1 VLLAYLPF
9 FVGGP
14 GERSKASGL
23 VAPDPLLLTA
33 TRTLLYRTSPATTSE
48 PLRTPA
54 SSPVSFCLFLFQASD
69 SKFWVV
75 VCLFA
80 AATPLGISIGYASSV
95 LGHGPVSA
103 AMSALAS
110 GTFLYVALNEVIP
123 KELEH
128 PDGHRLAKV
137 AALLLGFGLMSLLAV
152 WA

>member
-1 VLLAYLPF
+1 MQPYMTNTLPLLAPPSLPLCR
-9 FVGGP
+9 P
-14 GERSKASGL
+14 
-23 VAPDPLLLTA
+23 P
-33 TRTLLYRTSPATTSE
+33 SPKTIS
-48 PLRTPA
+48 RC
-54 SSPVSFCLFLFQASD
+54 SPQASD

-75 VCLFA
+75 VGLFA
-80 AATPLGISIGYASSV
+80 AATPLGIAIGYASSV

>member
-1 VLLAYLPF
+1 MLFGGLLGKPGTKTQSVTQINLVCGLCMHLLEVRQHLFYQECLP
-9 FVGGP
+9 P
-14 GERSKASGL
+14 L
-23 VAPDPLLLTA
+23 PPYPAP
-33 TRTLLYRTSPATTSE
+33 
-48 PLRTPA
+48 
-54 SSPVSFCLFLFQASD
+54 VQASD

-80 AATPLGISIGYASSV
+80 AATPLGIAIGYASSV

>member
-1 VLLAYLPF
+1 MY
-9 FVGGP
+9 VGSACYSP
-14 GERSKASGL
+14 WPAD
-23 VAPDPLLLTA
+23 VAAAAAAAIPK
-33 TRTLLYRTSPATTSE
+33 
-48 PLRTPA
+48 
-54 SSPVSFCLFLFQASD
+54 QASD

-80 AATPLGISIGYASSV
+80 AATPLGIAIGYASSV

>member
-1 VLLAYLPF
+1 MRRLL
-9 FVGGP
+9 
-14 GERSKASGL
+14 
-23 VAPDPLLLTA
+23 
-33 TRTLLYRTSPATTSE
+33 
-48 PLRTPA
+48 
-54 SSPVSFCLFLFQASD
+54 QASD
-69 SKFWVV
+69 SKFWLV

-80 AATPLGISIGYASSV
+80 AATPLGIGIGYASSV

>member
-1 VLLAYLPF
+1 MVAWLALRACMSCN
-9 FVGGP
+9 VWLWC
-14 GERSKASGL
+14 L
-23 VAPDPLLLTA
+23 VASRSAAGLCLNTHIILTLLTA
-33 TRTLLYRTSPATTSE
+33 LCSPRA
-48 PLRTPA
+48 A
-54 SSPVSFCLFLFQASD
+54 AAAAAVVQASD

-75 VCLFA
+75 VGLFA
-80 AATPLGISIGYASSV
+80 AATPLGIAIGYASSV